1 MTDYAPLYTTR
12 EKFNIIGSLLLVGL
26 PLILFSK
33 YMFLPWLN
41 STNWFLCSVYGLQI
55 LIFGIFV
62 GVPLILVI
70 TTLFN
75 TKQIYLI
82 LKLGQ
87 YPLPNKKTLK
97 LTAYKYGLKAKWISY
112 LYFFLLLP
120 ILIAFCI
127 WGGYEANK
135 VLNGFDQSKINIE
148 RQKVCRSN

>member
-12 EKFNIIGSLLLVGL
+12 EKFKIIGLLSLVGL

-33 YMFLPWLN
+33 YMFLPWLD
-41 STNWFLCSVYGLQI
+41 STNWFLCSLYGLQI

-62 GVPLILVI
+62 GVPLIFFI

-75 TKQIYLI
+75 TKQMFLI

-112 LYFFLLLP
+112 LYFFLFLP
-120 ILIAFCI
+120 ILIVFCI
-127 WGGYEANK
+127 WGGYTASK
-135 VLNGFDQSKINIE
+135 VLNEFDPIKVDMK
-148 RQKVCRSN
+148 RQQVCR